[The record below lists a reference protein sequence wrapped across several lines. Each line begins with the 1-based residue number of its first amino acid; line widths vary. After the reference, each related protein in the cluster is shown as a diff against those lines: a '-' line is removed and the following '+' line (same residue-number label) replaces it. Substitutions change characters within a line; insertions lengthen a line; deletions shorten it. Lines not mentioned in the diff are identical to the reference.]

1 MIAGHECWA
10 KNSFYKKIL
19 FFVKKIHPKFF
30 VQNFALWN
38 ARTSQIE
45 RQKLHFYFLLLF
57 LQFFCF
63 YFFMADILFPLP
75 KLDGVWYISNV
86 NIENINLHIDI
97 QSVNPPKS
105 LFQNVRAVNNMQLIS
120 WPTFNWH
127 ILNLFLLFWSGNL
140 TFQLTFL

>member
-10 KNSFYKKIL
+10 KNSFYKKNL
-19 FFVKKIHPKFF
+19 FFVKNSSKIFRAKFCTLECTHEPDWTTKT
-30 VQNFALWN
+30 A
-38 ARTSQIE
+38 
-45 RQKLHFYFLLLF
+45 FLFLFF

-86 NIENINLHIDI
+86 NIEKINLHIDI